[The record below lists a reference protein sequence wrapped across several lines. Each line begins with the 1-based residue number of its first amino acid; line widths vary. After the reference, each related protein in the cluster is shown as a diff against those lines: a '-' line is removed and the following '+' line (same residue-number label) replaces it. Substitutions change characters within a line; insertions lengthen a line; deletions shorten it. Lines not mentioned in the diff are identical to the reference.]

1 MTGTSCLR
9 QKVLDI
15 FSQGPIFVFRKS
27 NAGREKALDCRN
39 TYTFCSL
46 VDNTKLLVESNVRVS
61 EVTIKSSTKCTTMC
75 QVGKREALVAY
86 LIDTD
91 VPAGAQRVLGE
102 CFDKGW
108 VKGGPRVYYVVLEK
122 RNAPDENEAGRTSRS
137 ETDGPFWGNGSERQQ
152 VTIDVLHACMS
163 AGFLYVLEG
172 DVPKRS
178 IVGTVMEEARS
189 REIQYFGG
197 QGASAAVHTIPL
209 TKDFVD
215 AWNVGDISSRL
226 VSDTL
231 TCNMMEVATLNVSLS
246 STELI
251 CIVITKSEQDNMAH
265 TCTDSCGE
273 SHQQ

>member
-1 MTGTSCLR
+1 MS
-9 QKVLDI
+9 D
-15 FSQGPIFVFRKS
+15 
-27 NAGREKALDCRN
+27 
-39 TYTFCSL
+39 TFL
-46 VDNTKLLVESNVRVS
+46 
-61 EVTIKSSTKCTTMC
+61 KCE
-75 QVGKREALVAY
+75 VGKREVLVAY
-86 LIDTD
+86 LIDNH
-91 VPAGAQRVLGE
+91 VPTGPQRVLGE

-122 RNAPDENEAGRTSRS
+122 RHAPDINGAGRTSRS

-152 VTIDVLHACMS
+152 VTIDALHACMS

-178 IVGTVMEEARS
+178 IAGTVMEEARS

-197 QGASAAVHTIPL
+197 QGARAAVHTIPL

-226 VSDTL
+226 LSVTL
-231 TCNMMEVATLNVSLS
+231 ACDMMEVATLNVSLS

-251 CIVITKSEQDNMAH
+251 GAIIM
-265 TCTDSCGE
+265 
-273 SHQQ
+273 